1 MFQKFLLISGVLLIS
16 GTGISF
22 AQKKEKKDKP
32 LDSKVFTISLQEEK
46 TAKPAKPI
54 ADELSFK
61 GDKIKSKAM
70 DEKWKFK
77 TGTFKAVADSTNP
90 DEPVVTFDAEMP
102 GETKDDK
109 MVWKGTVTG
118 ESGEDIEGTVTWL
131 KRDKVKKEFSF
142 SGSLRKKK

>member
-1 MFQKFLLISGVLLIS
+1 MLQKFLVMTGVLLL
-16 GTGISF
+16 TGAGATF
-22 AQKKEKKDKP
+22 AQKKDKKEKP
-32 LDSKVFTISLQEEK
+32 LDNKVFTISLQEEK

-61 GDKIKSKAM
+61 GEKIKSKAM

-90 DEPVVTFDAEMP
+90 EEPVITFDDEMP
-102 GETKDDK
+102 GDTKDDK
-109 MVWKGTVTG
+109 LVWKGTVTG
-118 ESGEDIEGTVTWL
+118 EAGEVIEGTVTWL

>member
-1 MFQKFLLISGVLLIS
+1 MLQKFLVMTGVLLL
-16 GTGISF
+16 TGAGATF
-22 AQKKEKKDKP
+22 AQKKDKKEKP
-32 LDSKVFTISLQEEK
+32 LDNKVFTISLQEEK

-61 GDKIKSKAM
+61 GEKIKSKAM

-90 DEPVVTFDAEMP
+90 EEPVITFDAEMP
-102 GETKDDK
+102 GDTKDDK
-109 MVWKGTVTG
+109 LVWKGTVTG
-118 ESGEDIEGTVTWL
+118 EAGEDIEGTVTWL

>member
-1 MFQKFLLISGVLLIS
+1 MLLSGVLLIT
-16 GTGISF
+16 GTGAAF

-32 LDSKVFTISLQEEK
+32 LENKVFTISIQEEK
-46 TAKPAKPI
+46 TAKPAKPL

-77 TGTFKAVADSTNP
+77 TGNFKAVADSTNP
-90 DEPVVTFDAEMP
+90 EEPVVTFDAEMP
-102 GETKDDK
+102 GDTKDDK

-118 ESGEDIEGTVTWL
+118 EAGEDIEGTVTWL

>member
-1 MFQKFLLISGVLLIS
+1 MFQKLMLLSGVLLIT
-16 GTGISF
+16 GTGAAF

-32 LDSKVFTISLQEEK
+32 LENKVFTISIQEEK
-46 TAKPAKPI
+46 TAKPAKPL

-77 TGTFKAVADSTNP
+77 TGNFKAVADSTNP
-90 DEPVVTFDAEMP
+90 EEPVVTFDAEMP
-102 GETKDDK
+102 GDTKDDK

-118 ESGEDIEGTVTWL
+118 EAGEDIEGTVTWL

>member
-1 MFQKFLLISGVLLIS
+1 MILFSGLILFTAGGSA
-16 GTGISF
+16 F
-22 AQKKEKKDKP
+22 AQKKEKKEKP
-32 LDSKVFTISLQEEK
+32 LDNKVFTISLQEEK

-54 ADELSFK
+54 AVELSFR

-77 TGTFKAVADSTNP
+77 SGTFKAVADSTNP
-90 DEPVVTFDAEMP
+90 EEPVITFDAEMP
-102 GETKDDK
+102 GDTKDDK
-109 MVWKGTVTG
+109 MIWKGTVTG
-118 ESGEDIEGTVTWL
+118 EAGEDIEGTVTWM